1 MSIFKGSGVALI
13 TPFDEDGKINF
24 DRLEKLIEFQL
35 ENKTDALIIC
45 GTTGEATTMTNNE
58 KIETVRFAVE
68 KADGRVPVIAGA
80 GGNNTRDVVEISKAM
95 EKAGADA
102 LLSVTPYYNKAT
114 EDGLVQHFHA
124 QADAVNIPIIVYN
137 VPGRTGLN
145 ITPKVM
151 VRIFEHKNIVAIKEA
166 SGNIPQAMEMK
177 RLMPDL
183 DIYSGNDDII
193 IPLMSIG
200 GAGVIS
206 VLANIMPEETHNMC
220 YDYFNGNYKE
230 AGEKQVEYKRLIDA
244 LFKEVNPTP
253 VKAALNLMGLDEGN
267 LRLPLTKANEATV
280 EELKNSLYEL
290 ELI

>member
-280 EELKNSLYEL
+280 EE
-290 ELI
+290 